1 MSNKKDD
8 KGIQGIRGSGATKG
22 VKATSSV
29 SEVDKVQAANAIRGV
44 SGVSGVKGTS
54 GVSSISF
61 EQRDKLLSM
70 VTEEAEKLAAQG
82 FIPKNQRDVVE
93 QAVRMIIDSA
103 LIDPGSEKEK
113 K

>member
-1 MSNKKDD
+1 MSRKKDD
-8 KGIQGIRGSGATKG
+8 KSISGVSGSGATKG
-22 VKATSSV
+22 VKSTSSV
-29 SEVDKVQAANAIRGV
+29 SEVDKVKGATAVRGV
-44 SGVSGVKGTS
+44 SGVQGVKGAG

-61 EQRDKLLSM
+61 EQREKLFSM

-103 LIDPGSEKEK
+103 LVDPGAEKDK

>member
-1 MSNKKDD
+1 MSRKKDD
-8 KGIQGIRGSGATKG
+8 KGVSGISGSSATKG
-22 VKATSSV
+22 VKATSSI
-29 SEVDKVQAANAIRGV
+29 SEVDKVKGATAIRGV
-44 SGVSGVKGTS
+44 SGVQGVRGTG

-61 EQRDKLLSM
+61 EQREKLFSM

-103 LIDPGSEKEK
+103 LVDPGPEKDK

>member
-1 MSNKKDD
+1 MSRKKDD
-8 KGIQGIRGSGATKG
+8 KTIQGITGGSATKG

-29 SEVDKVQAANAIRGV
+29 SEVEKVKGASAIRSVSAV
-44 SGVSGVKGTS
+44 SGVRGSS

-61 EQRDKLLSM
+61 EQREKLLTM

-82 FIPKNQRDVVE
+82 LIPKNQRDVVE

-103 LIDPGSEKEK
+103 LIEPAADKDK